1 VLANAKLIDRFA
13 KRARDDVACE
23 VRFDGSHVDAVC
35 HSFPHR
41 STVAGHVKAS
51 LPRSGAD
58 VPFVTTMRIL
68 LVSQMYPGPKAPDL
82 GVFVKQIA
90 DALEQE
96 GHEVER
102 VVIDRR
108 GGTPAKYGL
117 LAARAAVA
125 ARRFRPEAVY
135 AHFLFPAGAAGV
147 LAARL
152 SRARLVVTAHG
163 GDVRNVGAIPG
174 VAAATR
180 TVVRRADAVI
190 AVSDFLRRELEAKLP
205 EAGGKTK
212 VIDSGVDLERFRH
225 REPGPLR
232 AELGW
237 DGEEPFYL
245 CVGTLDERKNVVRL
259 ADAFGRLERG
269 SLAFVGDGPLRDR
282 LAGRPRVR
290 LVGRVPHERVPD
302 WIAACDVLC
311 QPSLIEPFGQTVL
324 EALATE
330 RPVVATRIGGPPEF
344 VTPETGL
351 LVDPGSVES
360 IEAGL
365 KEAADLPRPNPAA
378 RAIAEQH
385 DVRLQARR
393 VAGVLRGES
402 Q

>member
-1 VLANAKLIDRFA
+1 L
-13 KRARDDVACE
+13 
-23 VRFDGSHVDAVC
+23 
-35 HSFPHR
+35 
-41 STVAGHVKAS
+41 
-51 LPRSGAD
+51 GAD
-58 VPFVTTMRIL
+58 VLFVTTMRIL
-68 LVSQMYPGPKAPDL
+68 LVSQMYPGPAAPDL

-90 DALEQE
+90 DALEEE
-96 GHEVER
+96 GNEVER

-117 LAARAAVA
+117 LAARAAA
-125 ARRFRPEAVY
+125 TARRFRPEVVY
-135 AHFLFPAGAAGV
+135 AHFLFPAGAAGA

-152 SRARLVVTAHG
+152 SGARLVVTAHG
-163 GDVRNVGAIPG
+163 RDVRNVGAIPG

-180 TVVRRADAVI
+180 GVVRRAAAVI

-205 EAGGKTK
+205 EARGKTT

-225 REPGPLR
+225 RAPSPLR
-232 AELGW
+232 TEVGW
-237 DGEEPFYL
+237 EGEEPFYL
-245 CVGTLDERKNVVRL
+245 CVGTLDERKNVLRL

-269 SLAFVGDGPLRDR
+269 SLAFVGAGPLRER
-282 LAGRPRVR
+282 LEGRSRVR

-330 RPVVATRIGGPPEF
+330 RPVVATRIGGPPEL
-344 VTPETGL
+344 VTPETGV

-360 IEAGL
+360 IEAAL
-365 KEAADLPRPNPAA
+365 REAAKLPRPNPPA
-378 RAIAEQH
+378 RAVAEQH
-385 DVRLQARR
+385 DVHLQARR
-393 VAGVLRGES
+393 VAEVLRGKS